1 MGYDMEMDDFHEDQE
16 HKEKELRPSFFNKL
30 TKEEQ
35 EELDKLIAELTEEAK
50 KVVEDYA
57 KNPTDMSG
65 SMVMIHENSPLLKDE
80 KDVD

>member
-1 MGYDMEMDDFHEDQE
+1 MEMDGFHEDQE

>member
-35 EELDKLIAELTEEAK
+35 EELDKLVAELTEEAK

-65 SMVMIHENSPLLKDE
+65 SMIMIHGNSPLLEDD

>member
-1 MGYDMEMDDFHEDQE
+1 MEMDDFHEDQE